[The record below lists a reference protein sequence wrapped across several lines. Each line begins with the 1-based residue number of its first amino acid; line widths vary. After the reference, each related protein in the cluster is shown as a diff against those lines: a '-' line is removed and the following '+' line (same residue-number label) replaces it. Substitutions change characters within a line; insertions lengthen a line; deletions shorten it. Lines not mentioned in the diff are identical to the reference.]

1 MTSPGSDE
9 VYTTTL
15 KTSSVNENAT
25 NPMSDDGSAPRRA
38 RRRVP
43 VCPER
48 RRGLSKRFL
57 NGSLMRVSPFLYS
70 ARRASMARPKVSS
83 SAYSRSPPT
92 GSPLARRVT
101 VMPSGLMVRAR

>member
-9 VYTTTL
+9 VYTTAL

-25 NPMSDDGSAPRRA
+25 SPMSDDGSAPRRT

-43 VCPER
+43 ERPKR
-48 RRGLSKRFL
+48 RRGLSKGFL
-57 NGSLMRVSPFLYS
+57 NENFMCVSPFRYS
-70 ARRASMARPKVSS
+70 ARRASMARPRVSS